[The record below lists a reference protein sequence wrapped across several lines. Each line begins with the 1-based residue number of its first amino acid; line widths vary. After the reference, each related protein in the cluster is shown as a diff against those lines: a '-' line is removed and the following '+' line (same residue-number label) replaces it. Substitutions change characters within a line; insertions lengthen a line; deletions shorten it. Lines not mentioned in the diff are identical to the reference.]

1 MIVIAHRLST
11 VEKADRIIVIN
22 KGEVVE
28 QGSHGDLL
36 KKGGLYATLVRKQ
49 MVAEEEKLLCE
60 SEAESEIQNESDDLG
75 RSHSNSD
82 AEQSMILAATPE
94 LGDGIVELHHFL
106 RTPVK

>member
-28 QGSHGDLL
+28 QGSHSDLL

-49 MVAEEEKLLCE
+49 MTVVEEEKNSEKE
-60 SEAESEIQNESDDLG
+60 SQ
-75 RSHSNSD
+75 
-82 AEQSMILAATPE
+82 E
-94 LGDGIVELHHFL
+94 L
-106 RTPVK
+106 